1 MSVRR
6 CWNKDSHFSCDVVQ
20 PFPHCG
26 SSLSQL
32 LFDQHGTQKFKDHV
46 GSIQQ
51 GQFLMEGQDI
61 CDQKHCQDKFPPRP
75 TNPVLSPPSR
85 YYFLLV
91 VLLVSASLT
100 WTYSSPSVAVDISPL
115 LPVAS
120 SGSAQPWRGRN
131 SAGRGRGALGCT
143 LWKVPELPFPA
154 CGNDSPLEKQPLGA
168 PQSPPVRDID
178 STPALGGSGGK
189 ETPEPSTERLL
200 YLLTFFFQCW

>member
-1 MSVRR
+1 MPPNPYRPGEKWSD
-6 CWNKDSHFSCDVVQ
+6 KDGNTMEV
-20 PFPHCG
+20 G
-26 SSLSQL
+26 KG
-32 LFDQHGTQKFKDHV
+32 HGWD
-46 GSIQQ
+46 G
-51 GQFLMEGQDI
+51 EGQDAS
-61 CDQKHCQDKFPPRP
+61 CKASGSERTGTTPFP
-75 TNPVLSPPSR
+75 
-85 YYFLLV
+85 Y
-91 VLLVSASLT
+91 
-100 WTYSSPSVAVDISPL
+100 PSVAVDISPL

-143 LWKVPELPFPA
+143 LGKVPELPFPA

-200 YLLTFFFQCW
+200 YLLTFFFQC